1 VQIILDFFSVYRIP
15 ITILFILLFSFIG
28 SRVLQWMMD
37 RGVKESSFVDID
49 PTRYKFFKNAVNFL
63 VAFTALALIIYTIP
77 KLRSLALTLMAG
89 AGVFL
94 AILGFAAQQAFSN
107 IINGVFLVIS
117 KPYRVHDMI
126 KVGDRDYGIVEDITL
141 RHTVIKD
148 FKNKRIIIPNSI
160 MASETIIND
169 SIGDNTVCR
178 WIEVGISYDSDV
190 DKAIRIIQ
198 EESEKH
204 PLCIDHRE
212 KKEIKNGLPKVIVRH
227 IGFGDS
233 SINLRAYVWTDDPL
247 EAVQMQSDI
256 NRSIK
261 KRFDAEGIEIP
272 FPHRTIVYK
281 SDLPPNA

>member
-1 VQIILDFFSVYRIP
+1 MQLILDFLSNYRIP
-15 ITILFILLFSFIG
+15 LTILIILLFSLIG

-141 RHTVIKD
+141 RHTIIKD
-148 FKNKRIIIPNSI
+148 FKNS
-160 MASETIIND
+160 
-169 SIGDNTVCR
+169 
-178 WIEVGISYDSDV
+178 
-190 DKAIRIIQ
+190 
-198 EESEKH
+198 
-204 PLCIDHRE
+204 
-212 KKEIKNGLPKVIVRH
+212 KVFH
-227 IGFGDS
+227 F
-233 SINLRAYVWTDDPL
+233 
-247 EAVQMQSDI
+247 
-256 NRSIK
+256 
-261 KRFDAEGIEIP
+261 
-272 FPHRTIVYK
+272 
-281 SDLPPNA
+281 